1 MKKTATMGIRLPPE
15 VRERLEEAAEQEGR
29 SLNSEILVRVRR
41 TFSGL
46 GPLAHLSD
54 ADLVHELLSRHP
66 GKPFVI
72 QIGDIDRRG
81 ASE

>member
-1 MKKTATMGIRLPPE
+1 MKKTATMGIRLPAE
-15 VRERLEEAAEQEGR
+15 VRERLEQAAEKEGR

-41 TFSGL
+41 TFTGV

-66 GKPFVI
+66 GEPFLI
-72 QIGDIDRRG
+72 QIGAINRQG
-81 ASE
+81 PGS